1 MGTFNVTIEVAGGP
15 DGPFEAVE
23 ALAGNGQLYSSMPA
37 SLLRRLGVEPT
48 DRRTFVT
55 ADGRSAERDIGWPAV
70 RLGGHERARP
80 TLVVFAGDD
89 DAILLGNL
97 TLTMVGLEVD
107 PERAELV
114 PLTAYLPGIRLES
127 GS

>member
-1 MGTFNVTIEVAGGP
+1 M
-15 DGPFEAVE
+15 
-23 ALAGNGQLYSSMPA
+23 
-37 SLLRRLGVEPT
+37 

-55 ADGRSAERDIGWPAV
+55 ADGRSAQRDIGWPVV
-70 RLGGHERARP
+70 RLGGHERAHP